1 MANVVLFLVLDLA
14 SFVTGAAFVGD
25 GGQTA
30 KTGSPSFLPE

>member
-1 MANVVLFLVLDLA
+1 MILFVASGLV

-30 KTGSPSFLPE
+30 KTGSPSFIPD